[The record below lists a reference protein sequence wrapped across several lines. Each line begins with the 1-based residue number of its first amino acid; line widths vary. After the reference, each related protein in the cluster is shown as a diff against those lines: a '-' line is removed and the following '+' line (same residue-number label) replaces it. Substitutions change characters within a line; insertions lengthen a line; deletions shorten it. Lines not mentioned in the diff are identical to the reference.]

1 MRAQDALLV
10 AGFVAANLAFWGWKI
25 GRPRAQRR
33 SHRKRYGD
41 LDNIVSFSGRLVA
54 GEWTGCGLGI
64 GPKPRVEGGSMAL
77 HDAAAARAA
86 PPRTHP
92 WICIAKAS

>member
-54 GEWTGCGLGI
+54 GAWAGCGFGR
-64 GPKPRVEGGSMAL
+64 GPQARVKGDSRLSMMEG
-77 HDAAAARAA
+77 
-86 PPRTHP
+86 PPERPSRHT
-92 WICIAKAS
+92 C